1 MCPVIEKDPLVD
13 ERRARLARLRHSCS
27 HLMAEAV
34 LKLWPGTKLAI
45 GPSIEEGFYY
55 DFDVEGTITD
65 EDLPRIEDKM
75 RELAASGV
83 QFERVEVGRDEAK
96 KMIADD
102 GTYKA
107 ELLDA
112 IPDGESIS
120 FYRSGDFTD
129 LCAGPHIESTS
140 ELRHF
145 KLLSVSGA
153 YWRGDERNK
162 MLTRIYGTC
171 FDTRGEL
178 KQHMKYLAEAE
189 RRDHRKL
196 GRELDLFGI
205 YPDLG
210 PGLPVYHPKGA
221 VMMKI
226 LQDYMW
232 EEHERRGYIPLMTPH
247 IMRTEAWETS
257 GHMSNYRD
265 NMFMVTSLDETERME
280 KARAEGRKEAKD
292 FGSYG
297 LKPMNCPMHLLV
309 YKNGIR
315 SYRDLPIRMFE
326 FGTVYRY
333 ERGGV
338 LHGLLR
344 VRGFTQDDAH
354 IFCTPEQFGEESRK
368 VLEFCFDVYDLF
380 GFEYTVGLK
389 TMPDKAIG
397 DPDVWEMAT
406 EGLHQELKNMGIP
419 FHIGEKDGAFYGPKV
434 DIDVRDS
441 LGREWQGSTVQVD
454 FNLPERFDLNYIA
467 QDGSRQ
473 RPVMVHRAILGS
485 FERFFGLM
493 IEEFAGAFPLWIAPV
508 QVMVLPIGE
517 AHRDFARS
525 LRDKLVAAGFRVGVD
540 ESDEKL
546 GKKIRTH
553 KIQKI
558 PYLAVI
564 GDKEMDSGD
573 YAINS
578 YFEGDIGKMNE
589 SALTEMLADEVKA
602 KTVRKR

>member
-1 MCPVIEKDPLVD
+1 
-13 ERRARLARLRHSCS
+13 
-27 HLMAEAV
+27 
-34 LKLWPGTKLAI
+34 
-45 GPSIEEGFYY
+45 
-55 DFDVEGTITD
+55 
-65 EDLPRIEDKM
+65 
-75 RELAASGV
+75 
-83 QFERVEVGRDEAK
+83 
-96 KMIADD
+96 
-102 GTYKA
+102 
-107 ELLDA
+107 
-112 IPDGESIS
+112 
-120 FYRSGDFTD
+120 
-129 LCAGPHIESTS
+129 
-140 ELRHF
+140 
-145 KLLSVSGA
+145 
-153 YWRGDERNK
+153 
-162 MLTRIYGTC
+162 
-171 FDTRGEL
+171 
-178 KQHMKYLAEAE
+178 
-189 RRDHRKL
+189 
-196 GRELDLFGI
+196 
-205 YPDLG
+205 
-210 PGLPVYHPKGA
+210 
-221 VMMKI
+221 
-226 LQDYMW
+226 
-232 EEHERRGYIPLMTPH
+232 
-247 IMRTEAWETS
+247 
-257 GHMSNYRD
+257 
-265 NMFMVTSLDETERME
+265 
-280 KARAEGRKEAKD
+280 
-292 FGSYG
+292 
-297 LKPMNCPMHLLV
+297 
-309 YKNGIR
+309 
-315 SYRDLPIRMFE
+315 
-326 FGTVYRY
+326 
-333 ERGGV
+333 
-338 LHGLLR
+338 
-344 VRGFTQDDAH
+344 
-354 IFCTPEQFGEESRK
+354 
-368 VLEFCFDVYDLF
+368 
-380 GFEYTVGLK
+380 
-389 TMPDKAIG
+389 
-397 DPDVWEMAT
+397 
-406 EGLHQELKNMGIP
+406 MGIP